1 MLKQQP
7 QPPVV
12 AWALIQHRSRP
23 EVGYFRSAFLRAA
36 QRAFIRSES
45 LFRPAALSRRL
56 RGAAPF
62 EPPRRAL
69 SLAQR
74 ALAAAAIFARAA
86 AERGRRPPPLGLAP
100 AVRPPN
106 KLENRRSSAV
116 ICLRIDNACSKAASD
131 KSIDSRNRLE
141 LSVLQDLLLIYSLV
155 VESTIDLLPHVWGP
169 GLQLT
174 WSAQF
179 RRAGSL

>member
-1 MLKQQP
+1 M
-7 QPPVV
+7 
-12 AWALIQHRSRP
+12 
-23 EVGYFRSAFLRAA
+23 
-36 QRAFIRSES
+36 
-45 LFRPAALSRRL
+45 SRRL
-56 RGAAPF
+56 RGARDAVLF
-62 EPPRRAL
+62 DPPRRAL

-106 KLENRRSSAV
+106 KLESRRSSAV
-116 ICLRIDNACSKAASD
+116 ICLRIDNACSKADSD

-141 LSVLQDLLLIYSLV
+141 LSVLQDLFLIYSLV
-155 VESTIDLLPHVWGP
+155 VESAIDLLPHVRGP
-169 GLQLT
+169 GPQLA